1 MYPRTKGSFRL
12 PELESLGWNDRL
24 SSQYEPYADSGD
36 DVVAGRVSIQHRGAY
51 DVLTELG
58 ELRCEIPRRLIHEA
72 ATTADLPVVGDWVV
86 VVPVPEGRTGTITAV
101 LPRHTKFSRK
111 VAWQAAEEQVLAAN
125 VDVAFLVTS
134 LNEDLNLRRL
144 ERYLILA
151 WESGARPVIVLTKAD
166 LHPAPDAAVAEV
178 ETIAGG
184 VPVHAISSLTGAGLE
199 EVRALLGRGL
209 TAVLLGS
216 SGVGKSTLVNT
227 LAGEDLLATQEI
239 RDDGKGRHTTTR
251 RELVQLPS
259 GGLVIDTPGIRE
271 LQLWVAD
278 DGIAEA
284 FDDVT
289 ALFAHCR
296 FSDCAHDSEP
306 GCAVSAA
313 LEDGTLP
320 ADRWDS
326 YLKLERELEHLDR
339 KLDKRAAAE
348 ARKKWKA
355 MGQEYRASLRLK
367 GKR

>member
-1 MYPRTKGSFRL
+1 M

-24 SSQYEPYADSGD
+24 SSQYEPFAGD
-36 DVVAGRVSIQHRGAY
+36 GTVAGRVSVQHRGAY

-58 ELRCEIPRRLIHEA
+58 ELRCEVPRRLVYEA
-72 ATTADLPVVGDWVV
+72 ATTAELPVVGDWVV
-86 VVPVPEGRTGTITAV
+86 VTPVPDNATGTITAV

-166 LHPAPDAAVAEV
+166 LHPAPDLAVAEV
-178 ETIAGG
+178 ETVSGG
-184 VPVHAISSLTGAGLE
+184 VPVQAISSLTGQGLD
-199 EVRALLGRGL
+199 EVRELLGPGL

-227 LAGEDLLATQEI
+227 LAGEEILATQEI
-239 RDDGKGRHTTTR
+239 RDDGKGRHTTTH
-251 RELVQLPS
+251 RELVQLPT
-259 GGLVIDTPGIRE
+259 GALVIDTPGIRE

-278 DGIAEA
+278 DGIDEA
-284 FDDVT
+284 FDDIT
-289 ALFAHCR
+289 ELFTHCR

-306 GCAVSAA
+306 GCAVHAA
-313 LEDGTLP
+313 LDDGTLS
-320 ADRWDS
+320 AERWDS
-326 YLKLERELEHLDR
+326 YLKLQRELEHLDR
-339 KLDKRAAAE
+339 KLDKRAASE
-348 ARKKWKA
+348 ARKKWKKL
-355 MGQEYRASLRLK
+355 GQEGRESMRLK

>member
-24 SSQYEPYADSGD
+24 SSLYEPFAGE

-58 ELRCEIPRRLIHEA
+58 ELRCEVPRRLVHEA

-86 VVPVPEGRTGTITAV
+86 ITVASGGGAGTITAV
-101 LPRHTKFSRK
+101 LPRFTKFSRK
-111 VAWQAAEEQVLAAN
+111 TAWQAAEEQVLAAN
-125 VDVAFLVTS
+125 IDVAFLVAS
-134 LNEDLNLRRL
+134 MNEDLSLRRL

-151 WESGARPVIVLTKAD
+151 WESGARPVIVLTKSD
-166 LHPAPDAAVAEV
+166 LQAAPEATVAEV

-184 VPVHAISSLTGAGLE
+184 VPVHAISSVTGDGLD
-199 EVRALLGRGL
+199 EVTALLGPGL

-227 LAGEDLLATQEI
+227 LAGEELLATQEI
-239 RDDGKGRHTTTR
+239 REDGKGRHTTTR
-251 RELVQLPS
+251 RELIQLPG

-278 DGIAEA
+278 DGIDEA
-284 FDDVT
+284 FEDVT
-289 ALFAHCR
+289 ELFAHCK
-296 FSDCAHDSEP
+296 FSDCAHDREP
-306 GCAVSAA
+306 GCAVQAA
-313 LEDGTLP
+313 LADGTLP
-320 ADRWDS
+320 LERWDS
-326 YLKLERELEHLDR
+326 YLKLQGELEHLER
-339 KLDKRAAAE
+339 KLDKRAASE

-355 MGQEYRASLRLK
+355 LGQEYRVNMRLK

>member
-1 MYPRTKGSFRL
+1 MYPRTKGSFRV

-24 SSQYEPYADSGD
+24 SSLYEPYAADG

-58 ELRCEIPRRLIHEA
+58 ELRCEVPRRVVYEA

-86 VVPVPEGRTGTITAV
+86 VSPRADDGAGTITAI

-111 VAWQAAEEQVLAAN
+111 TAWQAAEEQVLAAN

-134 LNEDLNLRRL
+134 LNEDLSLRRL

-151 WESGARPVIVLTKAD
+151 WESGARPIVVLTKAD
-166 LHPAPDAAVAEV
+166 LHPAPEAAVAEV

-184 VPVHAISSLTGAGLE
+184 VPVHAISSLTGEGLD
-199 EVRALLGRGL
+199 EVRALLGPGQ

-227 LAGEDLLATQEI
+227 LAGEELLATQEL
-239 RDDGKGRHTTTR
+239 RNDGKGRHTTTH
-251 RELVQLPS
+251 RELVQLPT

-278 DGIAEA
+278 DGIEEA
-284 FDDVT
+284 FEDVT
-289 ALFAHCR
+289 ELFGRCR
-296 FSDCAHDSEP
+296 FSDCAHDREP
-306 GCAVSAA
+306 GCAVHAA
-313 LEDGTLP
+313 LGDGTLS
-320 ADRWDS
+320 AERWDS
-326 YLKLERELEHLDR
+326 YVKLQRELEHLDR
-339 KLDKRAAAE
+339 KLDKRAASE
-348 ARKKWKA
+348 ARRRWKSLS
-355 MGQEYRASLRLK
+355 QESRLNTRLK
-367 GKR
+367 GKG